1 MEAGIWVIAMCMVIL
16 VAFQAFDILFGEDDD
31 EDGME

>member
-16 VAFQAFDILFGEDDD
+16 VAIQVFDILFGEDDD
-31 EDGME
+31 KDGME